1 MILDIGQIINQ
12 LGKEK
17 GIDRGVIVGA
27 IKDALESAAKKKYG
41 MNKTLEATYDDET
54 GEFEVLEFRNVVEA
68 VQDQEM
74 EISIKEARELDPE
87 AQVNDNIGFRMSTK
101 DLGRIAAQTARQIIM
116 QKVKDAEREVIYN
129 EFITRKGEILN
140 GIVQRYERDTIIV
153 DLGKTEGVMPPS
165 EQIPR
170 ERYRQGDRIRAYI
183 KDVSKTTRGP
193 EILLSRSDPR
203 VILKLFEQEV
213 PEVYE
218 GVVSILSVAREPG
231 FRTKIAVKSKERD
244 VDPVGACVGM
254 KGSRVQSIVQ
264 ELRGERIDI
273 IAWDEDPAKFVCN
286 ALQPA
291 EIIRVL
297 VNESDKTMEVIV
309 PEEQLLLAI
318 GKRGQ
323 NVKLASKLVGWMI
336 EVRAEGHVEDALK
349 KAEGL
354 FAPKMDGEETPSE
367 EAPEGATEGEAPE
380 EAASGEEHKEEGRE
394 ESKAEPPAP
403 ESAGE
408 APEGEAPE
416 VAASGEEHKEEDQ
429 EESKA
434 EPSAPESTGEE
445 PPPAG
450 ETGDVPAEEEIPEEN
465 PKG

>member
-1 MILDIGQIINQ
+1 MILDIGQIIAQ

-17 GIDRGVIVGA
+17 GIDKQVIVDA
-27 IKDALESAAKKKYG
+27 IKEALESAARKKYG
-41 MNKTLEATYDDET
+41 VNKVLEATFDPDT
-54 GEFEVLEFRNVVEA
+54 GEFEILEFRTVVAEVNDA
-68 VQDQEM
+68 DT
-74 EISIKEARELDPE
+74 EISLAEAAELDPE
-87 AQVNDNIGFRMSTK
+87 AIEGDNLGFRLSTK

-129 EFITRKGEILN
+129 EFITRKGEIIN
-140 GIVQRYERDTIIV
+140 GIVQRYERDTLVV
-153 DLGKTEGVMPPS
+153 DMGKAEAVMPPF

-183 KDVSKTTRGP
+183 KDVTRTPRGP

-231 FRTKIAVKSKERD
+231 FRTKIAVRSKDRD

-297 VNESDKTMEVIV
+297 VNEAGKSMEVIV

-318 GKRGQ
+318 GKKGQ
-323 NVKLASKLVGWMI
+323 NVKLASKLIGWHI
-336 EVRAEGHVEDALK
+336 EVRAEGQVDDALK
-349 KAEGL
+349 RAEGL
-354 FAPKMDGEETPSE
+354 FAPKKPEGEEPV
-367 EAPEGATEGEAPE
+367 
-380 EAASGEEHKEEGRE
+380 
-394 ESKAEPPAP
+394 AEPPEGVPSTDEPSTEDAP
-403 ESAGE
+403 
-408 APEGEAPE
+408 
-416 VAASGEEHKEEDQ
+416 
-429 EESKA
+429 A
-434 EPSAPESTGEE
+434 EPATENAPAEPAAEGAAETG
-445 PPPAG
+445 G
-450 ETGDVPAEEEIPEEN
+450 ETDGGVSKE
-465 PKG
+465 

>member
-1 MILDIGQIINQ
+1 MILDIGQIISQ

-17 GIDRGVIVGA
+17 RIEKNLIVDA
-27 IKDALESAAKKKYG
+27 IKEALESAARKKFG
-41 MNKTLEATYDDET
+41 MNKRVEATYDEGT
-54 GEFEVLEFRNVVEA
+54 GEFEVLEFRTVVEM
-68 VQDQEM
+68 VQDKDL
-74 EISIKEARELDPE
+74 EISLEEARKLDPE
-87 AQVNDNIGFRMSTK
+87 AILGDAIGFRTSTR

-129 EFITRKGEILN
+129 EFITRKGEIIN
-140 GIVQRYERDTIIV
+140 GIVQRYERDTLVV
-153 DLGKTEGVMPPS
+153 DLGKTEAVMPPA

-183 KDVSKTTRGP
+183 KEVSKTSRGP

-203 VILKLFEQEV
+203 IILKLFEQEV

-218 GVVSILSVAREPG
+218 GVVSILAVAREPG
-231 FRTKIAVKSKERD
+231 FRTKIGVRSKDRA

-297 VNESDKTMEVIV
+297 VNESEKNMEVIV

-323 NVKLASKLVGWMI
+323 NVKLASKLVGWSI
-336 EVRAEGHVEDALK
+336 DVRAEGQVEDALK

-354 FAPKMDGEETPSE
+354 FAPKKPVDD
-367 EAPEGATEGEAPE
+367 PEGAPEAEAAGTTAEESTEPTGEA
-380 EAASGEEHKEEGRE
+380 
-394 ESKAEPPAP
+394 AETPAP
-403 ESAGE
+403 ESG
-408 APEGEAPE
+408 
-416 VAASGEEHKEEDQ
+416 VQD
-429 EESKA
+429 
-434 EPSAPESTGEE
+434 
-445 PPPAG
+445 
-450 ETGDVPAEEEIPEEN
+450 PAEEAPAEEAPGEEAPGEKDPSGTPEN
-465 PKG
+465 APPA

>member
-1 MILDIGQIINQ
+1 MILDIGQIITQ

-17 GIDRGVIVGA
+17 GIDKGIIVDA
-27 IKDALESAAKKKYG
+27 IKDALESAARKKYG
-41 MNKTLEATYDDET
+41 LNKKLEATYDEET
-54 GEFEVLEFRNVVEA
+54 GEFEILEFRTVVEA
-68 VQDQEM
+68 VKDADL
-74 EISIKEARELDPE
+74 EITLEEARELDPE
-87 AQVNDNIGFRMSTK
+87 AQYDDNIGFRMSTK

-129 EFITRKGEILN
+129 EFIGRKAEIIN
-140 GIVQRYERDTIIV
+140 GIVQRYERDSIIV
-153 DLGKTEGVMPPS
+153 DLGKTEAIMPPV

-183 KDVSKTTRGP
+183 KDVTKTSRGP

-231 FRTKIAVKSKERD
+231 FRTKIAVRSKDRD

-273 IAWDEDPAKFVCN
+273 IAWDEDPARFVCN

-297 VNESDKTMEVIV
+297 VNESDKSMEVIV

-323 NVKLASKLVGWMI
+323 NVKLASKLVGWHI
-336 EVRAEGHVEDALK
+336 EVRAEGQVEDALK
-349 KAEGL
+349 RAEGL
-354 FAPKMDGEETPSE
+354 FTKKPEAEGPAEGVAPPPEDQADVPP
-367 EAPEGATEGEAPE
+367 PEGQAEVPPPDVQAEARPPEGQ
-380 EAASGEEHKEEGRE
+380 
-394 ESKAEPPAP
+394 AEPRPP
-403 ESAGE
+403 EGPGSAGE
-408 APEGEAPE
+408 PVKPEPGNE
-416 VAASGEEHKEEDQ
+416 G
-429 EESKA
+429 
-434 EPSAPESTGEE
+434 
-445 PPPAG
+445 
-450 ETGDVPAEEEIPEEN
+450 
-465 PKG
+465 

>member
-1 MILDIGQIINQ
+1 MILDIGQIITQ

-17 GIDRGVIVGA
+17 GIDKAIIVDA
-27 IKDALESAAKKKYG
+27 IKDALESAARKKYG
-41 MNKTLEATYDDET
+41 LNKKLEATYDEET
-54 GEFEVLEFRNVVEA
+54 GEFEILEFRTVVEA
-68 VQDQEM
+68 VKDADL
-74 EISIKEARELDPE
+74 EITLEEARELDPE
-87 AQVNDNIGFRMSTK
+87 AQYNDSIGFRMSTK

-129 EFITRKGEILN
+129 EFIGRKGEIIN
-140 GIVQRYERDTIIV
+140 GIVQRYERDSIIV
-153 DLGKTEGVMPPS
+153 DLGKTEAIMPPS

-183 KDVSKTTRGP
+183 KDVTKTSRGP

-218 GVVSILSVAREPG
+218 GVVTILSVAREPG
-231 FRTKIAVKSKERD
+231 FRTKIAVRSKDRD

-297 VNESDKTMEVIV
+297 VNESDKSMEVIV

-323 NVKLASKLVGWMI
+323 NVKLASKLVGWHI
-336 EVRAEGHVEDALK
+336 EVRAEGQVEDALK
-349 KAEGL
+349 RAEGL
-354 FAPKMDGEETPSE
+354 FTKKP
-367 EAPEGATEGEAPE
+367 EASVPVEGVVPPPEGEALTPTPE
-380 EAASGEEHKEEGRE
+380 
-394 ESKAEPPAP
+394 
-403 ESAGE
+403 GE
-408 APEGEAPE
+408 ALAPPPEGEAPAPSPE
-416 VAASGEEHKEEDQ
+416 GIALTPPPEGEG
-429 EESKA
+429 
-434 EPSAPESTGEE
+434 TTEE
-445 PPPAG
+445 PPKSESGNEA
-450 ETGDVPAEEEIPEEN
+450 
-465 PKG
+465 

>member
-1 MILDIGQIINQ
+1 MILDIGQIITQ

-17 GIDRGVIVGA
+17 GIDKTIIVDA
-27 IKDALESAAKKKYG
+27 IKDALESAARKKYG
-41 MNKTLEATYDDET
+41 LNKKLEATYDDET
-54 GEFEVLEFRNVVEA
+54 GEFEILEFRTVVET
-68 VQDQEM
+68 VKDGEL
-74 EISIKEARELDPE
+74 EITLDEARELDPE
-87 AQVNDNIGFRMSTK
+87 AQLDDNIGFRMSTK

-129 EFITRKGEILN
+129 EFIGRKAEIIN
-140 GIVQRYERDTIIV
+140 GIVQRYERDSIIV
-153 DLGKTEGVMPPS
+153 DLGKTEAIMPPS

-183 KDVSKTTRGP
+183 KDVTKTSRGP

-231 FRTKIAVKSKERD
+231 FRTKIAVRSKDRD

-297 VNESDKTMEVIV
+297 VNESDKSMEVIV

-323 NVKLASKLVGWMI
+323 NVKLASKLVGWHI
-336 EVRAEGHVEDALK
+336 EVRAEGQVEDALK
-349 KAEGL
+349 RAEGL
-354 FAPKMDGEETPSE
+354 FAKKP
-367 EAPEGATEGEAPE
+367 EAEAV
-380 EAASGEEHKEEGRE
+380 A
-394 ESKAEPPAP
+394 PP
-403 ESAGE
+403 
-408 APEGEAPE
+408 PEGEA
-416 VAASGEEHKEEDQ
+416 VV
-429 EESKA
+429 
-434 EPSAPESTGEE
+434 
-445 PPPAG
+445 PPPEG
-450 ETGDVPAEEEIPEEN
+450 EAAVPPPEGEASVSPDEGTAEA
-465 PKG
+465 PKSESGNEG

>member
-1 MILDIGQIINQ
+1 MILDIGQIIAQ

-17 GIDRGVIVGA
+17 GIDKNVIVDA
-27 IKDALESAAKKKYG
+27 IKEALESAARKKYG
-41 MNKTLEATYDDET
+41 MNKILEASFDPDT
-54 GEFEVLEFRNVVEA
+54 GEFEILEFRTAVAEVTDPDTQMSLAEA
-68 VQDQEM
+68 
-74 EISIKEARELDPE
+74 AELDPE
-87 AQVNDNIGFRMSTK
+87 AIEGDSLGFRLSTK

-116 QKVKDAEREVIYN
+116 QKVKDAEREVIYG
-129 EFITRKGEILN
+129 EFITRKGEIIN
-140 GIVQRYERDTIIV
+140 GIVQRYDRDTLVV
-153 DLGKTEGVMPPS
+153 DMGKAEAVMPPF

-183 KDVSKTTRGP
+183 KDVTKTPRGP

-231 FRTKIAVKSKERD
+231 FRTKIAVRSKDRD

-297 VNESDKTMEVIV
+297 VNESGKSMEVIV

-318 GKRGQ
+318 GKKGQ
-323 NVKLASKLVGWMI
+323 NVKLASKLIGWHI
-336 EVRAEGHVEDALK
+336 EVRAEGQVDDALK
-349 KAEGL
+349 RAEGL
-354 FAPKMDGEETPSE
+354 FAPRKPEGE
-367 EAPEGATEGEAPE
+367 EAPVNPFAEAL
-380 EAASGEEHKEEGRE
+380 
-394 ESKAEPPAP
+394 PA
-403 ESAGE
+403 

-416 VAASGEEHKEEDQ
+416 SSEAVPEPVVEQS
-429 EESKA
+429 A
-434 EPSAPESTGEE
+434 EPAPEPTEGPASE
-445 PPPAG
+445 PAPEPAS
-450 ETGDVPAEEEIPEEN
+450 ESGDVKE
-465 PKG
+465 

>member
-1 MILDIGQIINQ
+1 MILDIGQIITQ

-17 GIDRGVIVGA
+17 GIDRKVIVDA
-27 IKDALESAAKKKYG
+27 IKEALEIAARKKYG
-41 MNKTLEATYDDET
+41 MNKRLEATYDAET
-54 GEFEVLEFRNVVEA
+54 GEFEILEFRTVVENVA
-68 VQDQEM
+68 DPES
-74 EISIKEARELDPE
+74 EISLDAAREYDPE
-87 AQVNDNIGFRMSTK
+87 AAYEDNIGFRMSTR

-129 EFITRKGEILN
+129 EFIGRKGEIIN
-140 GIVQRYERDTIIV
+140 GIVQRYERDCLVV
-153 DLGKTEGVMPPS
+153 DLGKTEAVMPMS

-183 KDVSKTTRGP
+183 KDVAKTPRGP

-231 FRTKIAVKSKERD
+231 FRTKIAVRSKDRD

-254 KGSRVQSIVQ
+254 KGSRVQSVVQ

-297 VNESDKTMEVIV
+297 VNESEKSMEVIV

-323 NVKLASKLVGWMI
+323 NVKLASKLVGWHI
-336 EVRAEGHVEDALK
+336 EVRAEGQVEDALK
-349 KAEGL
+349 RAEGL
-354 FAPKMDGEETPSE
+354 FAPKKADETAPA
-367 EAPEGATEGEAPE
+367 EAPPEG
-380 EAASGEEHKEEGRE
+380 K
-394 ESKAEPPAP
+394 PAP
-403 ESAGE
+403 EAAP
-408 APEGEAPE
+408 APEGEPASAEPGTAGEPGGETSDAPQTAE
-416 VAASGEEHKEEDQ
+416 GGEKEE
-429 EESKA
+429 
-434 EPSAPESTGEE
+434 PTPGERGND
-445 PPPAG
+445 ASR
-450 ETGDVPAEEEIPEEN
+450 
-465 PKG
+465 

>member
-1 MILDIGQIINQ
+1 MDIGQIITQ

-17 GIDRGVIVGA
+17 GIDKGVIIDA
-27 IKDALESAAKKKYG
+27 IKEALESAAKKKYG
-41 MNKTLEATYDDET
+41 MNKRLEATYDSET
-54 GEFEVLEFRNVVEA
+54 GEFEILEFRTVVEDVA
-68 VQDQEM
+68 DPEI
-74 EISIKEARELDPE
+74 EISLAGAQELDPE
-87 AQVNDNIGFRMSTK
+87 ARIGDNIGFRMSTR

-129 EFITRKGEILN
+129 EFIGRKGEIIN
-140 GIVQRYERDTIIV
+140 GIVQRYERDCLVV
-153 DLGKTEGVMPPS
+153 DLGKTEAVMPLS

-183 KDVSKTTRGP
+183 KDVTKTPRGP

-203 VILKLFEQEV
+203 MILKLFEQEV

-231 FRTKIAVKSKERD
+231 FRTKIAVRSKDRD

-254 KGSRVQSIVQ
+254 KGSRVQSVVQ

-286 ALQPA
+286 GLQPA

-297 VNESDKTMEVIV
+297 VNESEKSMEVIV

-323 NVKLASKLVGWMI
+323 NVKLASKLVGWHI
-336 EVRAEGHVEDALK
+336 EVRAEGQVEDALK
-349 KAEGL
+349 RAEGL
-354 FAPKMDGEETPSE
+354 FAPKKTVE
-367 EAPEGATEGEAPE
+367 EAQEVPAGEGGEPAAAPEAPAAPAEALREGEAGSP
-380 EAASGEEHKEEGRE
+380 EGRE
-394 ESKAEPPAP
+394 EAAP
-403 ESAGE
+403 
-408 APEGEAPE
+408 
-416 VAASGEEHKEEDQ
+416 SGG
-429 EESKA
+429 
-434 EPSAPESTGEE
+434 T
-445 PPPAG
+445 PAG
-450 ETGDVPAEEEIPEEN
+450 EPGDDVKE
-465 PKG
+465 

>member
-1 MILDIGQIINQ
+1 MILDIGQIISQ

-17 GIDRGVIVGA
+17 RIEKNLIVDA
-27 IKDALESAAKKKYG
+27 IKEALESAARKKFG
-41 MNKTLEATYDDET
+41 MNKRVEATYDEGT
-54 GEFEVLEFRNVVEA
+54 GEFEVLEFRTVVET
-68 VQDQEM
+68 VQDKDL
-74 EISIKEARELDPE
+74 EISLEEARKLDPE
-87 AQVNDNIGFRMSTK
+87 ARLEDSIGFRTSTR

-129 EFITRKGEILN
+129 EFITRKGEIIN
-140 GIVQRYERDTIIV
+140 GIVQRYERDTLIV
-153 DLGKTEGVMPPS
+153 DLGKTEAVMPPS

-183 KDVSKTTRGP
+183 KEVSKTSRGP

-203 VILKLFEQEV
+203 MILKLFEQEV

-218 GVVSILSVAREPG
+218 GVVSILAVAREPG
-231 FRTKIAVKSKERD
+231 FRTKIGVRSKERA

-297 VNESDKTMEVIV
+297 VNESEKNMEVIV

-323 NVKLASKLVGWMI
+323 NVKLASKLVGWSI
-336 EVRAEGHVEDALK
+336 DVRAEGQVEDALK

-354 FAPKMDGEETPSE
+354 FAPKKPADALEEG
-367 EAPEGATEGEAPE
+367 APEA
-380 EAASGEEHKEEGRE
+380 EAAGTAAEEGAETSGET
-394 ESKAEPPAP
+394 AEAQPPGSEAP
-403 ESAGE
+403 ESAEE
-408 APEGEAPE
+408 A
-416 VAASGEEHKEEDQ
+416 
-429 EESKA
+429 
-434 EPSAPESTGEE
+434 TGEKDPSGTPE
-445 PPPAG
+445 NAPPA
-450 ETGDVPAEEEIPEEN
+450 
-465 PKG
+465 

>member
-1 MILDIGQIINQ
+1 MILDVGQIIAQ

-17 GIDRGVIVGA
+17 GIDKGVIIDA
-27 IKDALESAAKKKYG
+27 IKEALESAARKKFG
-41 MNKTLEATYDDET
+41 MNKILEATYDPDT
-54 GEFEVLEFRNVVEA
+54 GEFEILAFRTVV
-68 VQDQEM
+68 D
-74 EISIKEARELDPE
+74 ELTDPE
-87 AQVNDNIGFRMSTK
+87 TQMTLAEAQSMDAEAQIGDNLGERLSTK

-129 EFITRKGEILN
+129 EFIGRKGEIIN
-140 GIVQRYERDTIIV
+140 GIVQRYERDCIV
-153 DLGKTEGVMPPS
+153 IDMGKTEAIMPPS

-183 KDVSKTTRGP
+183 KDVAKTSRGP

-203 VILKLFEQEV
+203 MILKLFEQEV

-231 FRTKIAVKSKERD
+231 FRTKIAVRSKDRD

-254 KGSRVQSIVQ
+254 KGSRVQSVVQ

-297 VNESDKTMEVIV
+297 VNESGKTMEVIV

-318 GKRGQ
+318 GKKGQ
-323 NVKLASKLVGWMI
+323 NVKLAAKLVGWHI
-336 EVRAEGHVEDALK
+336 EVRAEGQIEDALK
-349 KAEGL
+349 RAEGL
-354 FAPKMDGEETPSE
+354 FAKKPDAETE
-367 EAPEGATEGEAPE
+367 
-380 EAASGEEHKEEGRE
+380 
-394 ESKAEPPAP
+394 PAP
-403 ESAGE
+403 
-408 APEGEAPE
+408 PE
-416 VAASGEEHKEEDQ
+416 
-429 EESKA
+429 
-434 EPSAPESTGEE
+434 
-445 PPPAG
+445 
-450 ETGDVPAEEEIPEEN
+450 GDVPGAQGEAAMPGEAAPPEAPSGELPAGAEPDQGTESGPEEEPSQAAPADDGASDAREDAPGGNEVPE
-465 PKG
+465 K

>member
-17 GIDRGVIVGA
+17 GIDRSVIIGA

-41 MNKTLEATYDDET
+41 MNRRLEAMYDEAT
-54 GEFEVLEFRNVVEA
+54 GDFEVLEFRTVVNE
-68 VQDQEM
+68 VTDEEL
-74 EISIKEARELDPE
+74 EISLAEARELDPE
-87 AQVNDNIGFRMSTK
+87 ARLNDSIGFRMSTK

-153 DLGKTEGVMPPS
+153 DLGRTEAVMPPS

-193 EILLSRSDPR
+193 EILLSRADPR
-203 VILKLFEQEV
+203 VILKFFEQEV

-254 KGSRVQSIVQ
+254 KGSRVQSVVQ

-297 VNESDKTMEVIV
+297 VNESEKTMEVIV

-323 NVKLASKLVGWMI
+323 NVKLASKLVGWKI
-336 EVRAEGHVEDALK
+336 EVRAEGQVEDALK

-354 FAPKMDGEETPSE
+354 FAPKKTEE
-367 EAPEGATEGEAPE
+367 EGAGEA
-380 EAASGEEHKEEGRE
+380 S
-394 ESKAEPPAP
+394 P
-403 ESAGE
+403 ESAEGE
-408 APEGEAPE
+408 APEGESPPSTEPGAAEARPEDPGTGGENAGAP
-416 VAASGEEHKEEDQ
+416 V
-429 EESKA
+429 
-434 EPSAPESTGEE
+434 PEGVD
-445 PPPAG
+445 
-450 ETGDVPAEEEIPEEN
+450 GDVPQTEETPGMKPEDDSTA
-465 PKG
+465 

>member
-1 MILDIGQIINQ
+1 MILDIGQIIAQ

-17 GIDRGVIVGA
+17 GIDKSVIVDA
-27 IKDALESAAKKKYG
+27 IKEALVSAARKKYG
-41 MNKTLEATYDDET
+41 MNKDLEASFDPDT
-54 GEFEVLEFRNVVEA
+54 GEFEILEFRNVVAEVSDADTQISLAEA
-68 VQDQEM
+68 
-74 EISIKEARELDPE
+74 AELDPE
-87 AQVNDNIGFRMSTK
+87 AIEGDNLGFRLSTK

-116 QKVKDAEREVIYN
+116 QKVKDAEREVIYG
-129 EFITRKGEILN
+129 EFITRKGEIIN
-140 GIVQRYERDTIIV
+140 GIVQRYERDTLVV
-153 DLGKTEGVMPPS
+153 DMGKAEAVMPPF

-183 KDVSKTTRGP
+183 KDVTKTPRGP

-231 FRTKIAVKSKERD
+231 FRTKIAVRSKDRD

-297 VNESDKTMEVIV
+297 VNESGKSMEVIV

-318 GKRGQ
+318 GKKGQ
-323 NVKLASKLVGWMI
+323 NVKLASKLIGWHI
-336 EVRAEGHVEDALK
+336 EVRAEGQVDDALK
-349 KAEGL
+349 RAEGL
-354 FAPKMDGEETPSE
+354 FAKSGDGETPKPAGPVDPFAPRAE
-367 EAPEGATEGEAPE
+367 AEPADAGAPEGDAAAADERADAPADGLVDADAAKTEAEEPKAEDVDPEGGAPE
-380 EAASGEEHKEEGRE
+380 A
-394 ESKAEPPAP
+394 
-403 ESAGE
+403 
-408 APEGEAPE
+408 
-416 VAASGEEHKEEDQ
+416 
-429 EESKA
+429 
-434 EPSAPESTGEE
+434 
-445 PPPAG
+445 
-450 ETGDVPAEEEIPEEN
+450 
-465 PKG
+465 

>member
-1 MILDIGQIINQ
+1 MILDIGQIIAQ

-17 GIDRGVIVGA
+17 GIDKNVIVDA
-27 IKDALESAAKKKYG
+27 IKEALESAARKKYG
-41 MNKTLEATYDDET
+41 MNKILEASFDPDT
-54 GEFEVLEFRNVVEA
+54 GEFEILEFRTAVAEVTNPDTEMTLAEA
-68 VQDQEM
+68 
-74 EISIKEARELDPE
+74 AELDPE
-87 AQVNDNIGFRMSTK
+87 AIEGDSLGFRLSTK

-129 EFITRKGEILN
+129 EFITRKGEIIN
-140 GIVQRYERDTIIV
+140 GIVQRYDRDTLVV
-153 DLGKTEGVMPPS
+153 DMGKAEAVMPPF

-183 KDVSKTTRGP
+183 KDVTKTQRGP
-193 EILLSRSDPR
+193 EILLSRADPR

-231 FRTKIAVKSKERD
+231 FRTKIAVRSKDRD

-297 VNESDKTMEVIV
+297 VNESGKSMEVIV

-318 GKRGQ
+318 GKKGQ
-323 NVKLASKLVGWMI
+323 NVKLASKLIGWHI
-336 EVRAEGHVEDALK
+336 EVRAEGQVDDALK
-349 KAEGL
+349 RAEGL
-354 FAPKMDGEETPSE
+354 FAPRKVEGEEA
-367 EAPEGATEGEAPE
+367 APEGD
-380 EAASGEEHKEEGRE
+380 AADV
-394 ESKAEPPAP
+394 PPAP
-403 ESAGE
+403 
-408 APEGEAPE
+408 PEGAPQPEE
-416 VAASGEEHKEEDQ
+416 VAPQPEEGAQ
-429 EESKA
+429 AA
-434 EPSAPESTGEE
+434 EPAADGE
-445 PPPAG
+445 PDGG
-450 ETGDVPAEEEIPEEN
+450 ETGA
-465 PKG
+465 

>member
-17 GIDRGVIVGA
+17 GIDRIVIIDA

-41 MNKTLEATYDDET
+41 MNKQLEATFDEET
-54 GEFEVLEFRNVVEA
+54 GEFEVLEFRTVVEE
-68 VQDQEM
+68 VKDPEK
-74 EISIKEARELDPE
+74 EISLAEARELDPE
-87 AQVNDNIGFRMSTK
+87 ARANDNIGFRMSTK

-116 QKVKDAEREVIYN
+116 QKVKDAEREVIYD

-153 DLGKTEGVMPPS
+153 DLGRTEAVMPPS

-203 VILKLFEQEV
+203 MILKLFEQEV

-254 KGSRVQSIVQ
+254 KGSRVQSVVQ
-264 ELRGERIDI
+264 ELRGERIEI
-273 IAWDEDPAKFVCN
+273 IAWEEDPAKFVCN

-297 VNESDKTMEVIV
+297 VNESEKAMEVIV

-323 NVKLASKLVGWMI
+323 NVKLASKLVGWKI
-336 EVRAEGHVEDALK
+336 EVRAEGQVEDALK

-354 FAPKMDGEETPSE
+354 FAPKGAGEGAPEGGVPEEAPKETAGEETPPAGEQE
-367 EAPEGATEGEAPE
+367 EA
-380 EAASGEEHKEEGRE
+380 
-394 ESKAEPPAP
+394 KAEPDAP

-408 APEGEAPE
+408 DAGTSPPGEGGGDLP
-416 VAASGEEHKEEDQ
+416 ASGEI
-429 EESKA
+429 S
-434 EPSAPESTGEE
+434 GEK
-445 PPPAG
+445 P
-450 ETGDVPAEEEIPEEN
+450 GD
-465 PKG
+465 GSGT

>member
-1 MILDIGQIINQ
+1 MILDVGQIIAQ

-17 GIDRGVIVGA
+17 GIDKAVIVAA
-27 IKDALESAAKKKYG
+27 IKEALETAARKKYG
-41 MNKTLEATYDDET
+41 MNKILEATYDSDT
-54 GEFEVLEFRNVVEA
+54 GEFEILSFRTATETVGDPDTQMSLEEA
-68 VQDQEM
+68 QV
-74 EISIKEARELDPE
+74 LDPE
-87 AQVNDNIGFRMSTK
+87 AQLGDSLGERLSTK

-129 EFITRKGEILN
+129 EFIGRKGEILN
-140 GIVQRYERDTIIV
+140 GIVQRYERDCLVI
-153 DLGKTEGVMPPS
+153 DLGKTEAIMPPS

-183 KDVSKTTRGP
+183 KDVTKTSRGP
-193 EILLSRSDPR
+193 EILLSRADPR

-231 FRTKIAVKSKERD
+231 FRTKIAVRSRDRD

-254 KGSRVQSIVQ
+254 KGSRVQSVVQ

-273 IAWDEDPAKFVCN
+273 IAWDEDPARFVCN

-297 VNESDKTMEVIV
+297 VNESGKSMEVVV

-323 NVKLASKLVGWMI
+323 NVKLASKLVGWHI
-336 EVRAEGHVEDALK
+336 EVRAEGQVEDALK
-349 KAEGL
+349 RAEGL
-354 FAPKMDGEETPSE
+354 FAKKPEDVASEVPPPEGLASEAPSEAPPSE
-367 EAPEGATEGEAPE
+367 EGLPSEAPAEASDAGAKEGTVVEAKEGESSETPPAE
-380 EAASGEEHKEEGRE
+380 GTEVGAKEEG
-394 ESKAEPPAP
+394 SLP
-403 ESAGE
+403 
-408 APEGEAPE
+408 
-416 VAASGEEHKEEDQ
+416 KE
-429 EESKA
+429 
-434 EPSAPESTGEE
+434 
-445 PPPAG
+445 
-450 ETGDVPAEEEIPEEN
+450 
-465 PKG
+465 

>member
-1 MILDIGQIINQ
+1 MILDISQIINQ

-17 GIDRGVIVGA
+17 GIDRSVIIGA

-41 MNKTLEATYDDET
+41 MNKRLEAMYDEDT
-54 GEFEVLEFRNVVEA
+54 GDFEVLEFRTVVNEVA
-68 VQDQEM
+68 DEEL
-74 EISIKEARELDPE
+74 EISLAEARELDPE
-87 AQVNDNIGFRMSTK
+87 ARLNDSIGFRMSTK

-153 DLGKTEGVMPPS
+153 DLGRTEAVMPPS

-193 EILLSRSDPR
+193 EILLSRADPR
-203 VILKLFEQEV
+203 VILKFFEQEV

-254 KGSRVQSIVQ
+254 KGSRVQSVVQ

-297 VNESDKTMEVIV
+297 VNESEKTMEVIV

-323 NVKLASKLVGWMI
+323 NVKLASKLVGWKI
-336 EVRAEGHVEDALK
+336 EVRAEGQVEDALK

-354 FAPKMDGEETPSE
+354 FAPKKTEE
-367 EAPEGATEGEAPE
+367 EGAGEVSL
-380 EAASGEEHKEEGRE
+380 EAAE
-394 ESKAEPPAP
+394 
-403 ESAGE
+403 GE
-408 APEGEAPE
+408 APEGESPPSMEPGAAEEGPE
-416 VAASGEEHKEEDQ
+416 DPG
-429 EESKA
+429 
-434 EPSAPESTGEE
+434 T
-445 PPPAG
+445 AG
-450 ETGDVPAEEEIPEEN
+450 EIVKKPVPEGVDGDVPQAEETPGMKPEDDSTD
-465 PKG
+465 

>member
-1 MILDIGQIINQ
+1 MILDIGQIITQ

-17 GIDRGVIVGA
+17 GIDRNVIVDA
-27 IKDALESAAKKKYG
+27 IKEALEIAARKKYG
-41 MNKTLEATYDDET
+41 LNKRLEATYDAET
-54 GEFEVLEFRNVVEA
+54 GEFEILEFKTVVET
-68 VQDQEM
+68 VKDPET
-74 EISIKEARELDPE
+74 EITLADARELDPE
-87 AQVNDNIGFRMSTK
+87 AAYDDNIGFRMSTR
-101 DLGRIAAQTARQIIM
+101 DLGRIAAQTARQIIV

-129 EFITRKGEILN
+129 EFIGRKGEIIN
-140 GIVQRYERDTIIV
+140 GIVQRYERDCLVV
-153 DLGKTEGVMPPS
+153 DLGKTEAIMPMQ

-183 KDVSKTTRGP
+183 KDVSKSPRGP

-203 VILKLFEQEV
+203 MILKLFEQEV

-231 FRTKIAVKSKERD
+231 FRTKIAVRSKDRD

-254 KGSRVQSIVQ
+254 KGSRVQSVVQ

-297 VNESDKTMEVIV
+297 VNESEKSMEVIV

-323 NVKLASKLVGWMI
+323 NVKLASKLVGWHI
-336 EVRAEGHVEDALK
+336 EVRAEGQVEDALK
-349 KAEGL
+349 RAEGL
-354 FAPKMDGEETPSE
+354 FAPKKTEETAPAEGAGEAAPPSPEPGAGEAAQEHPASSPPSE
-367 EAPEGATEGEAPE
+367 GGESP
-380 EAASGEEHKEEGRE
+380 S
-394 ESKAEPPAP
+394 P
-403 ESAGE
+403 ESAESPSPESAESPSPEESSPEESGGE
-408 APEGEAPE
+408 A
-416 VAASGEEHKEEDQ
+416 KR
-429 EESKA
+429 
-434 EPSAPESTGEE
+434 
-445 PPPAG
+445 
-450 ETGDVPAEEEIPEEN
+450 
-465 PKG
+465 

>member
-1 MILDIGQIINQ
+1 MILDIGQIIAQ

-17 GIDRGVIVGA
+17 GIDKQVIVDA
-27 IKDALESAAKKKYG
+27 IKEALESAARKKYG
-41 MNKTLEATYDDET
+41 MNKILEATFEPET
-54 GEFEVLEFRNVVEA
+54 GEFEILEFRTAVAEVTDPDTQMTLAEA
-68 VQDQEM
+68 
-74 EISIKEARELDPE
+74 AELDPE
-87 AQVNDNIGFRMSTK
+87 AIEGDSIGFRLSTK

-129 EFITRKGEILN
+129 EFITRKGEIIN
-140 GIVQRYERDTIIV
+140 GIVQRYERDTLVV
-153 DLGKTEGVMPPS
+153 DMGKAEAVMPPF

-183 KDVSKTTRGP
+183 KDVTKTPRGP

-231 FRTKIAVKSKERD
+231 FRTKIAVRSKDRD

-273 IAWDEDPAKFVCN
+273 IAWDEDPARFVCN

-297 VNESDKTMEVIV
+297 VNESGKSMEVVV

-318 GKRGQ
+318 GKKGQ
-323 NVKLASKLVGWMI
+323 NVKLASKLIGWQI
-336 EVRAEGHVEDALK
+336 EVRAEGQVEDALK
-349 KAEGL
+349 RAEGL
-354 FAPKMDGEETPSE
+354 FAPKKADDAGTPEPPEAEPAGDASPDSPAEEPAE
-367 EAPEGATEGEAPE
+367 GPAPGAGN
-380 EAASGEEHKEEGRE
+380 SGEGSAQADVPAGEPG
-394 ESKAEPPAP
+394 AEPPAGAVEP
-403 ESAGE
+403 KADGE
-408 APEGEAPE
+408 
-416 VAASGEEHKEEDQ
+416 
-429 EESKA
+429 
-434 EPSAPESTGEE
+434 
-445 PPPAG
+445 
-450 ETGDVPAEEEIPEEN
+450 PAE
-465 PKG
+465 